1 MGGQR
6 EQVVAG
12 AQWRSLFFA
21 GGSWWEIVT
30 FLT

>member
-1 MGGQR
+1 MGGQC

-21 GGSWWEIVT
+21 GGSWWEILKIHT
-30 FLT
+30 